1 LLWDVEQERQLWFSS
16 EPGAVFVET
25 DALVSGP
32 IVEPL
37 KPSQLQ
43 FVPTARARPGR
54 LVLWRAALQ
63 MIKVHPIT
71 GVGPDNF
78 RLAYGE
84 YAGIANADPRVHSNN
99 MYLEILAGTG
109 LIGGLAFLWL
119 GSRALAGIF
128 ALGVH
133 GDAAS
138 GAGVAAAALAIAAH
152 GVVDAF
158 LSFTATYIL
167 IAVTLGLSVAPGA
180 TTGPHAHRL

>member
-1 LLWDVEQERQLWFSS
+1 WEGMRTTFPAPVPPGSILNVRALVRAPGEPGRFRLLWDVEQERQLWFSS

-63 MIKVHPIT
+63 MIKAHPIT

-84 YAGIANADPRVHSNN
+84 YAGIANA
-99 MYLEILAGTG
+99 
-109 LIGGLAFLWL
+109 
-119 GSRALAGIF
+119 
-128 ALGVH
+128 
-133 GDAAS
+133 
-138 GAGVAAAALAIAAH
+138 
-152 GVVDAF
+152 
-158 LSFTATYIL
+158 
-167 IAVTLGLSVAPGA
+167 
-180 TTGPHAHRL
+180 